1 MPTTPDLQKRWTDC
15 QNRISPQ
22 ENLGI
27 GTADP
32 VNPWIYR
39 ISMRWLGG
47 RCKNTSWERRTRS
60 IPTQARPVTE

>member
-1 MPTTPDLQKRWTDC
+1 MAVDDGPSRRADIAERMDANYASQYRRRLIAADL
-15 QNRISPQ
+15 
-22 ENLGI
+22 
-27 GTADP
+27 
-32 VNPWIYR
+32 IYR